1 MNLNVP
7 GATLHYETRGT
18 GPVLLLIC
26 GGIMDAAGYSALAD
40 RLADRFTVV
49 TYDRRGN
56 SRSPLAGPDEPQRI
70 ETHADDAH
78 RLLSVVT
85 DEPAHVF
92 GNSSGALIALDLAVR
107 HPGQVRRVIAH
118 EPPAFEL
125 LPDAA
130 HWRTVVEQIRD
141 AYATGGAGAAMHVF
155 GTSMG
160 MSDEEPQGEP
170 HPDVLEMMGRMEK
183 NMDFFAGYE
192 VPSFSGYTPDLD
204 ALREAPLVLA
214 AGETSGDEPPHRATL
229 AIAERLNVEP
239 VLLPGGHGGFG
250 TRTDAFAER
259 LGGLLT
265 P

>member
-7 GATLHYETRGT
+7 GATLYYETRGT

-70 ETHADDAH
+70 GTHADDAH
-78 RLLSVVT
+78 RLLAAVT
-85 DEPAHVF
+85 DEPAYVF
-92 GNSSGALIALDLAVR
+92 GNSSGALIALDLAAR

-118 EPPAFEL
+118 EPPAFEM
-125 LPDAA
+125 LPDAE
-130 HWRTVVEQIRD
+130 HWRTIVGQIRE
-141 AYATGGAGAAMHVF
+141 AYETAGAGAAMHVF

-160 MSDEEPQGEP
+160 MADEEPQGEP
-170 HPDVLEMMGRMEK
+170 HPDVLEMMGRMER
-183 NMDFFAGYE
+183 NMDFFIGHE
-192 VPSFSGYTPDLD
+192 VPPFSGYVPDLD
-204 ALREAPLVLA
+204 ALASAPVVLA
-214 AGETSGDEPPHRATL
+214 AGETSKDEPPHRATL
-229 AIAERLNVEP
+229 AIAERLGAEP

-250 TRTDAFAER
+250 SCTDDFAAR
-259 LGGLLT
+259 LADLLAR
-265 P
+265 